1 MFKALVT
8 FKNFA
13 DLAKICQVKE
23 LPSKQRQSKIY
34 YVVDFPQSNV
44 WLQIFIG
51 YCIYFVIQEKIF
63 CKMEDFIYHV

>member
-23 LPSKQRQSKIY
+23 LPSKQRQSKAY
-34 YVVDFPQSNV
+34 YVVDFQQSNV
-44 WLQIFIG
+44 
-51 YCIYFVIQEKIF
+51 
-63 CKMEDFIYHV
+63 